1 MRSIAYALPALPG
14 FTPPKTYAAW
24 PVWRDS
30 TTAEVRFQPLPKK
43 KATRLYHQA
52 RAFERQTRQP
62 GRQDGALGRNGLAV
76 LHALIF
82 DFLDNVTGQLDPS
95 YAAIARKAC
104 ISVRSAAR
112 GLARLKLAGLL
123 NWQRRSK
130 PIEEDGNFLLK
141 QDTNAYAV
149 LPTSQWR
156 GFFAWGEAPA
166 PHPSIWGA
174 TPPLPPVTELAAADL
189 AAGASRRTVLSVL
202 ESDPGDDLAAVLA
215 RLGRAMF
222 GANV

>member
-1 MRSIAYALPALPG
+1 MRSIAYALTALPG

-30 TTAEVRFQPLPKK
+30 TTAQVQFQRLPKK

-52 RAFERQTRQP
+52 RTFERQTRQP
-62 GRQDGALGRNGLAV
+62 GRQDGAVGRNGLAV

-95 YAAIARKAC
+95 YAEIARKAC

-112 GLARLKLAGLL
+112 GLAQLKLAGLL

-130 PIEEDGNFLLK
+130 PIVTEGDFLLK

-156 GFFAWGEAPA
+156 GFFEWGQAPA
-166 PHPSIWGA
+166 PHPSTWGA
-174 TPPLPPVTELAAADL
+174 TPPLPPVMELAAVDL
-189 AAGASRRTVLSVL
+189 AAGASRRSVLGVL
-202 ESDPGDDLAAVLA
+202 ESDPGDGLAAALA

-222 GANV
+222 SANP